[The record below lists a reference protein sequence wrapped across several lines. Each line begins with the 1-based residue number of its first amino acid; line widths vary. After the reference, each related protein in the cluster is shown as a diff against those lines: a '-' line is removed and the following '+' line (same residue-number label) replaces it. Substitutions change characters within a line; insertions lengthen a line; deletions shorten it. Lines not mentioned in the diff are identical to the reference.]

1 MFPYLYDSTKAMFSM
16 KKCRN
21 VKLPAD
27 QRASQIPLK
36 LKLLFLKKFFSVPSS
51 SPSATYDEDGKQIRS
66 YETISSMTLIIFKD
80 MSSKY
85 LEHIWPNSVEV
96 YL

>member
-1 MFPYLYDSTKAMFSM
+1 MFPYLYDSTKAMFST
-16 KKCRN
+16 KKCRS

-36 LKLLFLKKFFSVPSS
+36 LKLLFLKKFSVPSS
-51 SPSATYDEDGKQIRS
+51 SPSATYNEDGKQIRS

-85 LEHIWPNSVEV
+85 LKHIWPNSVEV